1 MDSCLLDVKSVSEI
15 LGIDDVALVSLVNS
29 AETRQLVVACDLE
42 MRDLIMKYMADKPET
57 QKLFPSVVSDIL
69 GTRDKSSLEVR
80 IFGLK
85 DGVYQTEIYDQ
96 LTQRSFPIRC
106 SDGIFFAIVCKLHI
120 YASAEVMRCH
130 SIPYETF
137 ATKVGLPLTVLS
149 DKLLKDSLQKAI
161 ETENYEM
168 ASNLRDE
175 LNKRH
180 KDKHE

>member
-1 MDSCLLDVKSVSEI
+1 M
-15 LGIDDVALVSLVNS
+15 
-29 AETRQLVVACDLE
+29 
-42 MRDLIMKYMADKPET
+42 
-57 QKLFPSVVSDIL
+57 LFPSVVSDIL

-106 SDGIFFAIVCKLHI
+106 SDGIFFAIVCK
-120 YASAEVMRCH
+120 
-130 SIPYETF
+130 
-137 ATKVGLPLTVLS
+137 VGLPLTVLS

>member
-1 MDSCLLDVKSVSEI
+1 MDSLLLIKSVSEI
-15 LGIDDVALVSLVNS
+15 LGIKDVALVSLVN
-29 AETRQLVVACDLE
+29 ATETRQIVVSCELE
-42 MRDLIMKYMADKPET
+42 MRDLIMKYMTDRPET
-57 QKLFPSVVSDIL
+57 QMLFPSVVNDIL
-69 GTRDKSSLEVR
+69 ATRDKSSLEVR
-80 IFGLK
+80 INGVK
-85 DGVYQTEIYDQ
+85 DGVYQTEIYDR
-96 LTQRSFPIRC
+96 LTQKSFPIRC
-106 SDGIFFAIVCKLHI
+106 SDGIFMSVACKLHI
-120 YASAEVMRCH
+120 YASAEVMRRH